1 MSKLLLLLV
10 GAALL
15 CGLSAC
21 NTISGVGQDVSAV
34 GRDVSAGARGVE
46 RSIQNDW
53 PHRQRGSAAL

>member
-1 MSKLLLLLV
+1 MSKIVLLLV

-21 NTISGVGQDVSAV
+21 NTISGVGQDVSNV

-46 RSIQNDW
+46 RSIDNN
-53 PHRQRGSAAL
+53 